1 MCGARG
7 RSARALH
14 LRPPGPEGPLRITA
28 LASQGPSH
36 FTLVHYRGARTLK
49 ILPNIAG
56 TIRFHFP
63 CVPVDVSCWP
73 GRAMRE
79 GGDPCPRQTWTP
91 LRLVGDDQGHT
102 EIRNFIQGPQPARR
116 LPAGEHTAGGTHPS
130 SRPTATTYH
139 LPQPK
144 EEPPSDAPPQRY
156 NVTVTSRISQDP
168 ERPCLLPAGAL
179 EPGPGLASD
188 GHPPLQGECV
198 NERREGS
205 AHARLLPSCRSY
217 NHTASAWRAYFEM

>member
-1 MCGARG
+1 MCIKMPCVEPGAALLAPSTCTRQAPRG
-7 RSARALH
+7 RCAS
-14 LRPPGPEGPLRITA
+14 RP

-63 CVPVDVSCWP
+63 CVPADVSCWP

-79 GGDPCPRQTWTP
+79 GGDPCPWQTWMP

-156 NVTVTSRISQDP
+156 NVTMTSRISQDP
-168 ERPCLLPAGAL
+168 ERPCLLPAGARTR
-179 EPGPGLASD
+179 PGK
-188 GHPPLQGECV
+188 
-198 NERREGS
+198 
-205 AHARLLPSCRSY
+205 
-217 NHTASAWRAYFEM
+217 